1 MEMVEE
7 STLGNARLMEQ
18 NQPSLTK
25 RGLRDGFIIGY
36 KAVYGKR
43 TCSERTLYLAGRYQV
58 HHRWKAEVKPAEFK
72 CDVRPV
78 SGECINPRNSCLF
91 GVANSPLKTP

>member
-1 MEMVEE
+1 MEMLEE
-7 STLGNARLMEQ
+7 SMLGNARLMEL

-36 KAVYGKR
+36 KTAYGKR
-43 TCSERTLYLAGRYQV
+43 TCSERTLYLAGRYLV

-72 CDVRPV
+72 KKANEAQLVGKV
-78 SGECINPRNSCLF
+78 LSSGTACSWRWQILC
-91 GVANSPLKTP
+91 